1 MLSLAL
7 ISGTQR
13 LYLNL
18 GFSVVTTPTSSS
30 AALKSMFR
38 TEDRHDIASWRETAE
53 LASED
58 DDWTRF
64 WKPEQSELKD

>member
-7 ISGTQR
+7 ISRTQHF
-13 LYLNL
+13 YLNL

-38 TEDRHDIASWRETAE
+38 TEDRQDIAS
-53 LASED
+53 
-58 DDWTRF
+58 
-64 WKPEQSELKD
+64 